1 MRASFVRTLRAGWAD
16 DVTASLYRVG
26 SSHVVVVARR
36 MARGPEAMVL
46 RADADGRVADWR
58 DLSTTCGTTDARM
71 ALEDAGYEVAP

>member
-46 RADADGRVADWR
+46 RADADGRVADWH
-58 DLSTTCGTTDARM
+58 DLATVTGSDPAV
-71 ALEDAGYEVAP
+71 ALAAAGHEVAP